1 MIHKVATMLL
11 PFGGHIT
18 TLHSAFIQPFPIFEE
33 RDKVTYSKEIF

>member
-18 TLHSAFIQPFPIFEE
+18 TLYSASIQPFPIFEE
-33 RDKVTYSKEIF
+33 REKVTYSKEIF